1 MLKPDLKLVHYLE
14 IGGCRH
20 ANTGRGSPV
29 VAVFGS
35 RSSTTGGS
43 TSIEPTSTTMLDG
56 LPLCMLALNIHLI
69 DRPWKEEQE
78 LGPQ

>member
-1 MLKPDLKLVHYLE
+1 MP
-14 IGGCRH
+14 IQ
-20 ANTGRGSPV
+20 RGSPV
-29 VAVFGS
+29 VVAGFGS

>member
-1 MLKPDLKLVHYLE
+1 MVHLVTD
-14 IGGCRH
+14 IGH
-20 ANTGRGSPV
+20 AIAG
-29 VAVFGS
+29 A
-35 RSSTTGGS
+35 TGGR